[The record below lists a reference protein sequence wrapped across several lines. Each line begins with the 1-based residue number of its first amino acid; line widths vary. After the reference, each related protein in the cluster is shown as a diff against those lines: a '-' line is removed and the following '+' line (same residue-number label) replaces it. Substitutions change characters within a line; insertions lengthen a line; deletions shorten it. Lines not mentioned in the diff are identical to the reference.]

1 MFLLWLCLQCT
12 RELDHFRPPRTLQL
26 LLLPEWVERTREGPV
41 YPANHLILWESFS
54 YINHISKFPPLIF
67 TTSSPPTVS
76 IFWNSGRLL
85 FDLCPPPTDH
95 SSEAIYLGASQ
106 IAADF
111 HGQLTVLYAVL
122 HLAPLAG
129 FLTSPFLV
137 FTLAWLLNDLASPL
151 CLLESGRSFNNNLK
165 TSSQDRLLTFSAIIR
180 AFISSQTSSLFNLNK
195 GLSFDLCKFEFHKLY
210 SPKWLETF

>member
-1 MFLLWLCLQCT
+1 M
-12 RELDHFRPPRTLQL
+12 
-26 LLLPEWVERTREGPV
+26 
-41 YPANHLILWESFS
+41 
-54 YINHISKFPPLIF
+54 
-67 TTSSPPTVS
+67 
-76 IFWNSGRLL
+76 
-85 FDLCPPPTDH
+85 
-95 SSEAIYLGASQ
+95 GASQ

-129 FLTSPFLV
+129 FSTSAFLV

-195 GLSFDLCKFEFHKLY
+195 GLSFDLNLSSINSIHPSGLKLFKTAQDHLEPSKFWAKITTNNHLKPSAWMAIGF
-210 SPKWLETF
+210 T